1 MYAKK
6 KRINKK
12 HDRML
17 SKYITV
23 INRFALLLK
32 VESAMV
38 GEKQKLVFKDSAKQ
52 KVASV
57 KVKERQCNNRQK

>member
-1 MYAKK
+1 MYAK

-23 INRFALLLK
+23 INRFALSYWK

-52 KVASV
+52 SSIG
-57 KVKERQCNNRQK
+57 